1 VEFLHTTYVA
11 AAERGKWDRA
21 VLEVDPRRWNE
32 KR

>member
-1 VEFLHTTYVA
+1 VA